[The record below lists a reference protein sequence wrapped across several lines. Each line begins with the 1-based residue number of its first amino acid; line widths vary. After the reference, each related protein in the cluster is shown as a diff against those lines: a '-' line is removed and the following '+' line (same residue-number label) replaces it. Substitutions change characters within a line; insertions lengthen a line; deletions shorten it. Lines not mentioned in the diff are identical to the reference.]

1 MEGPE
6 KRVFNVNVN
15 IFLFGLLD
23 FKFIFNDLYI
33 WIKVTVQSIFI
44 YKHSL
49 CEVWAKEFKRK
60 ENVALHNV
68 MLGMTLTL
76 DWKTCLQVTG
86 QRLVQTSDVRQT
98 DHYRV
103 AAELNNLSCNNVAL
117 SVLYMKLKNPSHSPK
132 QIGRGLP

>member
-1 MEGPE
+1 MY
-6 KRVFNVNVN
+6 FY
-15 IFLFGLLD
+15 LD
-23 FKFIFNDLYI
+23 FWISSLSSMTFTFDLET
-33 WIKVTVQSIFI
+33 WIKVTVQLIFV